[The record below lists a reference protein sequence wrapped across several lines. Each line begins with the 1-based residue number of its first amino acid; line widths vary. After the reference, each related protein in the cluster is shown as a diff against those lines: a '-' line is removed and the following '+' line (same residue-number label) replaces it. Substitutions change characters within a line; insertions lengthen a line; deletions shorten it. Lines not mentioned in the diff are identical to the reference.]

1 MYLLQLLGESL
12 NINLA
17 FQELGYMCASLRSQ
31 ANLMTWMYLDTTE
44 NLSGT
49 PYEGALMNG

>member
-31 ANLMTWMYLDTTE
+31 ANLMTWMYLDTTTFFQE
-44 NLSGT
+44 L
-49 PYEGALMNG
+49 LMKGH